1 MPTTVVDRPVSL
13 VQDRVRTTVREAGE
27 GPPLV
32 FLHGA
37 AGLMWDPLLESL
49 TETHHVYAPMH
60 PGTDGVHHDD
70 IRELRD
76 IWDLVLY
83 YAELFDELG
92 LERAVLVGHSIG
104 AMVAAEIAATYP
116 SFVEKLVLVSPL
128 GLWRDDTP
136 VGNPMMLDPMA
147 LVQATFAD
155 VNGAPAQAMITQMSS
170 MLDQPEAAV
179 ESWWVT
185 ACTGHFIWPLPDR
198 GLGKRIHRITAPSLV
213 IWGRQDGIIP
223 AVYAEEF
230 GSRITGSQVEVIDDA
245 AHMPQLE
252 QPEIVVEL
260 VSKFLAS

>member
-1 MPTTVVDRPVSL
+1 MAATVVDRPVSV

-37 AGLMWDPLLESL
+37 GGLLWDPLVESL
-49 TETHHVYAPMH
+49 TATHHVYAPMH

-70 IRELRD
+70 IRQLSE

-83 YAELFDELG
+83 YAEVFDDLG
-92 LERAVLVGHSIG
+92 IDRAVLVGHSIG
-104 AMVAAEIAATYP
+104 GMVAAEIAATYP
-116 SFVEKLVLVSPL
+116 SFAEKLVLVSPL
-128 GLWRDDTP
+128 GLWREDTP
-136 VGNPMMLDPMA
+136 VGNPMMLDPMQ

-155 VNGAPAQAMITQMSS
+155 VNGAPAQAMINQMSS
-170 MLDQPEAAV
+170 MMDNPEAAAA
-179 ESWWVT
+179 SWWVT

-223 AVYAEEF
+223 PIYAEEF
-230 GSRITGSQVEVIDDA
+230 GRRLQDAQVEVIDDA
-245 AHMPQLE
+245 AHMPQVE

-260 VSKFLAS
+260 VRKFLAS